1 MRTFP
6 MLPLSLA
13 QQVFAIEREALEAVA
28 SRLDARFERAC
39 ELVLNAGG
47 RVVVLGMGKSGI
59 IGRKIAATLAST
71 GTPSL
76 FVHPGEAFHGDL
88 GMLMRGDVALMISNS
103 GETEELVRVIPFL
116 EEQGIPILALTAR
129 DDSTLARQAH
139 VVLNVAVPREACAN
153 NLAPTS
159 STTAALVMGDAL
171 AVALST
177 MRGFQ
182 PEDFARFHPGGYI
195 GQRLLTRVADVMH
208 SASIPEVPAEAPLRV
223 VLRAMSGGGLGLAL
237 VIEEGRLRG
246 IITDGDVRRAVERSD
261 DPIALCASD
270 LMTPNPKVAHP
281 RERFAE
287 VERRMLA
294 HKINS
299 LVVVGDSGEIL
310 GVVQIYDGRAPRPE
324 SA

>member
-1 MRTFP
+1 

-237 VIEEGRLRG
+237 VIEEERLRG